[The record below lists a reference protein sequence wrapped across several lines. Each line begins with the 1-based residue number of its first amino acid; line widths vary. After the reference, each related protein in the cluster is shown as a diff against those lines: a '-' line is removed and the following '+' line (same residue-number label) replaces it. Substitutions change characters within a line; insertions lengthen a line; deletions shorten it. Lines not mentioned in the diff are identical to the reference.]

1 MTRKRLFKRVVLSAL
16 VLIVLIVVAGLIVL
30 HSRAFQRYVLAKAV
44 SGAEQATGSS
54 IQIGDLTFDLFTL
67 RVDLYRVALRGS
79 EPASNPPLLWMNH
92 VGANLKIISL
102 FDRRVGLSN
111 LEINHPVVHF
121 VVDAKGR
128 SNLPSPPRSNTAQS
142 NGPAEVFRLAVDRF
156 ALKQGE
162 IYVNDRQIPLKADL
176 RGLQMRALFEPS
188 TAEYRG
194 SLSYQTGKI
203 QVSHYEPLAHSLDLH
218 FSAEPTKVRLEPL
231 IVRSGNSRI
240 AVQATVEDYNHPA
253 VTGSYS
259 AALATAE
266 LARVLKVPIQPAG
279 RIDTTSHFQYQ
290 SVPGRSLLNSIS
302 VAGRL
307 SSPAL
312 SLRSREVQGRIAA
325 IRGRYRLEHG
335 NLTAKGLE
343 AEAFGGRVTAGLTI
357 RNVSG
362 AAWGNATASIQSVS
376 LAALRAGLPSTEW
389 AKFPVQGN
397 LNATIN
403 AAWHGPAAG
412 LRAHSDAKLVASL
425 APLHPS
431 AQPTTLQADL
441 HATYEASVKGV
452 AIEHSLLRTPNSE
465 INLNGTLSDHSDLA
479 ITARSGDLHATDQ
492 LIAQVRKIASPSPK
506 SVRTFG
512 LGGTA
517 LFQGTIRGSTQSPV
531 LSGRLSA
538 DRLSFQG
545 AFFPHVQ
552 TQLNASSSRLSL
564 TSGELQAAHGSAR
577 FQAAVGLKNWT
588 YNPSSPASLQLSA
601 DNMSVADLAHLA
613 QKPYPIK
620 GVLSADVSVAGSL
633 SHPAGKGTVHILKG
647 EAWKQ
652 PFQSLTIHFNG
663 TGTTVQSD
671 LSLQTPAGNARAQ
684 LTYNPQRQAYKGE
697 AKLDAIHLSELQAF
711 KQAQVPIRGV
721 VSASLGGQGT
731 LKAPQGQ
738 ARLSIPTLVIGRQE
752 ITSVSSQVTVA
763 DHLAT
768 FSFSS
773 NFAGTP
779 AHLDGTVRLANNYEM
794 NAKLDTGTINA
805 GPLLVSY
812 FPSAP
817 GDVQFSTQLRGWLKG
832 PLKEPRRIEAQLQ
845 IPNLRIAHQS
855 LQLSSAS
862 TITATY
868 RDGVLVLNPAEI
880 RGNQSDFRAQAR
892 IPLVGNAPIQASVN
906 GTVDLHLVQMIQPD
920 WSSSGQFRINLNASG
935 SRSDP
940 SLQGQVQLV
949 NAAIEPSNAP
959 IGVYDLNATI
969 RLAGGRA
976 EIVQFNA
983 KAGEGTIEASGSVA
997 YTQGAAF
1004 NLALSADHV
1013 RIRYP
1018 EGVREVIDSKL
1029 RFTGSPESALI
1040 AGEVTIDQLSLTPSF
1055 DLVNFA
1061 NQFNVMSVP
1070 SGSTTGFTHDVKLNV
1085 ALRSARELSLNS
1097 RQLHMRGSVD
1107 LRAEGTLADPVIVG
1121 RTVIGGG
1128 ELFFNNRRYQVESGV
1143 IDFLNPVSTEP
1154 VVNVR
1159 VFTTVNQ
1166 YRLTLTF
1173 VGPFDHMRTTYASD
1187 PSLSQADIIHLL
1199 MTGQASETAGTG
1211 LGAQSILAQGVAG
1224 QVSSSV
1230 EKLTGITSL
1239 SIDPQVGGHGAGRGA
1254 RIAVQQRVT
1263 SKLSF
1268 TISLDT
1274 STSQDDAVQLQY
1286 HFTRRWSV
1294 EALRDQAGGYSL
1306 EIRSHKDF

>member
-1 MTRKRLFKRVVLSAL
+1 MTKKRLLKRVALS
-16 VLIVLIVVAGLIVL
+16 VLILIASIIVAGFFVL
-30 HSRAFQRYVLAKAV
+30 RSRAFHRYVLARIV
-44 SGAEQATGSS
+44 SGAEQAAGSQ
-54 IQIGDLTFDLFTL
+54 IQIGDLTFHLFAL
-67 RVDLYRVALRGS
+67 RVDLYRIAIHGS
-79 EPASNPPLLWMNH
+79 EPASAPPLLWMNH

-102 FDRRVGLSN
+102 FDGSVGLSN

-128 SNLPSPPRSNTAQS
+128 SNLPSPPRSNTTQS
-142 NGPAEVFRLAVDRF
+142 NGSAEVFRLAVDRF
-156 ALKQGE
+156 ALRQGE
-162 IYVNDRQIPLKADL
+162 IYVNDRQIPLKADVRRL
-176 RGLQMRALFEPS
+176 KMQANFEPS

-194 SLSYQTGKI
+194 SLSYQTGEI

-218 FSAEPTKVRLEPL
+218 FSAESTEMRLEPL

-240 AVQATVEDYNHPA
+240 SVQATVEDYSHPA

-259 AALATAE
+259 AVLATAE

-279 RIDTTSHFQYQ
+279 RIDTTAHFQYQ
-290 SVPGRSLLNSIS
+290 SVPARSLLNSIS
-302 VAGRL
+302 VTGRL

-312 SLRSREVQGRIAA
+312 SLRSREAQGRIAA
-325 IRGRYRLEHG
+325 VRGQYRLEHG
-335 NLTAKGLE
+335 NLSANGLE
-343 AEAFGGRVTAGLTI
+343 AEAFGGRVTAGLAI
-357 RNVSG
+357 RNLSG

-376 LAALRAGLPSTEW
+376 LAALRAALPSTQW
-389 AKFPVQGN
+389 AKIPVEGN
-397 LNATIN
+397 INATAN
-403 AAWHGPAAG
+403 AAWRGPAAG
-412 LRAHSDAKLVASL
+412 LRAHSDANVRATFGPFQEPGQST
-425 APLHPS
+425 P
-431 AQPTTLQADL
+431 LQADL
-441 HATYEASVKGV
+441 HATYDAPVKSL
-452 AIEHSLLRTPNSE
+452 AIEHSILRTPNSE
-465 INLNGTLSDHSDLA
+465 ISLNGTLSDHSNLA

-492 LIAQVRKIASPSPK
+492 LIAQVRKIVSPSPK
-506 SVRTFG
+506 SVRPFG
-512 LGGTA
+512 LAGTA
-517 LFQGTIRGSTQSPV
+517 QFQGTVRGSTQSPT
-531 LSGRLSA
+531 LSGLLSA
-538 DRLSFQG
+538 ERLTIQG
-545 AFFPHVQ
+545 AFFPHLQ
-552 TQLNASSSRLSL
+552 TQLAASSSKLSL

-577 FQAAVGLKNWT
+577 FQASVGLKNWQ

-601 DNMSVADLAHLA
+601 ESMSLADLAHLT
-613 QKPYPIK
+613 QKPYPLK
-620 GVLSADVSVAGSL
+620 GVLSAEVSLRGSF
-633 SHPAGKGTVHILKG
+633 SHPSGSGRVHIIKA

-652 PFQSLTIHFNG
+652 PIQSLTLRFNG
-663 TGTTVQSD
+663 TGAAVQSD
-671 LSLQTPAGNARAQ
+671 LSVQTPAGNASAQ
-684 LTYNPQRQAYKGE
+684 LTYDPQRQAYNGE

-711 KQAQVPIRGV
+711 KQAQVPVRGV

-731 LKAPQGQ
+731 LKAPQGH
-738 ARLSIPTLVIGRQE
+738 ASLSIPTLVIGRQE
-752 ITSVSSQVTVA
+752 ITSVSSQLAIA
-763 DHLAT
+763 DHIAT

-779 AHLDGTVRLANNYEM
+779 AHLDGTVRLADGYEM
-794 NAKLDTGTINA
+794 NAKLDTGIINA
-805 GPLLVSY
+805 GPLLASY
-812 FPSAP
+812 LPSAP
-817 GDVQFSTQLRGWLKG
+817 GDVQLSTQLRGWLKG
-832 PLKEPRRIEAQLQ
+832 PLKQPERIEAQLQ

-855 LQLSSAS
+855 LQLSSVS
-862 TITATY
+862 TITASY
-868 RDGVLVLNPAEI
+868 RNGLLVLNPAEI
-880 RGNQSDFRAQAR
+880 KGSQSGFRVQAR
-892 IPLVGNAPIQASVN
+892 IPLVGNAPIEASVN

-920 WSSSGQFRINLNASG
+920 WSSSGQFRIDLNASG
-935 SRSDP
+935 SRNNP

-969 RLAGGRA
+969 RLGGGRA
-976 EIVQFNA
+976 EIAQFNA

-1121 RTVIGGG
+1121 RTVIDGG

-1199 MTGQASETAGTG
+1199 VTGQPTEAAGTG

-1239 SIDPQVGGHGAGRGA
+1239 SIDPQVGGHGVGRGA
-1254 RIAVQQRVT
+1254 RVAVQQRVT

-1274 STSQDDAVQLQY
+1274 STSQDDTVQLQY

>member
-54 IQIGDLTFDLFTL
+54 VQIGDLTFDLFTL

-102 FDRRVGLSN
+102 FDGRVGLSN

-142 NGPAEVFRLAVDRF
+142 NGSAEVFRLAVDRF
-156 ALKQGE
+156 ALRQGE

-176 RGLQMRALFEPS
+176 RRLQMRAHFEPS

-194 SLSYQTGKI
+194 SLSYQTGEI
-203 QVSHYEPLAHSLDLH
+203 QVSHYEPLAHNLDLH
-218 FSAEPTKVRLEPL
+218 FSAESTKVRLEPL

-240 AVQATVEDYNHPA
+240 AVQATVENYTHPA

-279 RIDTTSHFQYQ
+279 RIDTTAHFQYQ
-290 SVPGRSLLNSIS
+290 SVPGRSLLNSMS
-302 VAGRL
+302 VTGRL
-307 SSPAL
+307 SSPVL

-325 IRGRYRLEHG
+325 IRGQYRLEHG

-343 AEAFGGRVTAGLTI
+343 AEAFGGRVTAVLTI
-357 RNVSG
+357 RNLSG
-362 AAWGNATASIQSVS
+362 AAPGNATASIQSVS
-376 LAALRAGLPSTEW
+376 LAALRAALPSSQW

-412 LRAHSDAKLVASL
+412 LRAHSDANLVASL
-425 APLHPS
+425 GPLHPS

-441 HATYEASVKGV
+441 HATYEASVKSV

-465 INLNGTLSDHSDLA
+465 INLNGPLSDHSDLA

-492 LIAQVRKIASPSPK
+492 LIAQVRKIVSPSPK
-506 SVRTFG
+506 PVRTFG
-512 LGGTA
+512 LAGTA
-517 LFQGTIRGSTQSPV
+517 LFQGTIRGSTQSPA
-531 LSGRLSA
+531 LTGRLSA

-564 TSGELQAAHGSAR
+564 TSGELQAARGSAR

-663 TGTTVQSD
+663 TGTAVQSD
-671 LSLQTPAGNARAQ
+671 LSVQTPAGNAYAR
-684 LTYNPQRQAYKGE
+684 LTYNPQGQAYNGE
-697 AKLDAIHLSELQAF
+697 AKLERIHLAKLQAF
-711 KQAQVPIRGV
+711 KQARVPITGV
-721 VSASLGGQGT
+721 VSASLRGQGT

-738 ARLSIPTLVIGRQE
+738 ASLAIPSLVIGHQQ

-763 DHLAT
+763 DHVAT
-768 FSFSS
+768 FSFTS

-779 AHLDGTVRLANNYEM
+779 AHLGGTVRLENDFEM
-794 NAKLDTGTINA
+794 NAKLDTGIINA

-812 FPSAP
+812 IPSAP
-817 GDVQFSTQLRGWLKG
+817 GEIQFTTQLRGWLKG

-892 IPLVGNAPIQASVN
+892 IPLVGNAPIQAAVN

-920 WSSSGQFRINLNASG
+920 WSSSGQFRVNLNASG
-935 SRSDP
+935 SRSHP

-949 NAAIEPSNAP
+949 NAAVEPSNAP
-959 IGVYDLNATI
+959 IGVHDLNATI

-1040 AGEVTIDQLSLTPSF
+1040 AGEVTIDELSLTPSF

-1061 NQFNVMSVP
+1061 NQFNVMAVP

-1085 ALRSARELSLNS
+1085 ALRSARELSLSS

-1159 VFTTVNQ
+1159 VFTTVDQ

-1173 VGPFDHMRTTYASD
+1173 VGPFDHMRTTYSSD

-1199 MTGQASETAGTG
+1199 VTGQPSEAAGTG

-1263 SKLSF
+1263 SKLAF
-1268 TISLDT
+1268 TISVDT